1 MAYFEQSEWNNVRL
15 QKQHERELFEKK
27 IEQRRQFMNDS
38 ASSSELSVS
47 AYGMQKA
54 ELVVKLRSMFDRI
67 LPNLPDNEYIIL
79 IDKYSL
85 VERGYPFDK
94 QTIEDIVKY
103 LQTYK
108 KYMSMSMVD
117 TKKLMEEQ
125 IDYQKIVQRDSV
137 TTSVP
142 DMLIPPSIPI
152 SHVSPSIQVTPIQPH
167 VTQDNTT
174 FSVIQS
180 TPIKHDATAVTA
192 TPDSFYFASTPISVL
207 NHTNTSFVS
216 PTQYTDTNTTTPI
229 RLHIEPVVSM
239 EHNSVANNV
248 SSVSSTNVTSSA
260 SSASS
265 TSSTNVTSSA
275 SSTNVTENTI
285 TTPVSGTNV
294 VTPSVSLTIEDIANS
309 IHTEQSIKQVVE
321 YVPNKHNDDTVAIIM
336 PSKDFGSPTSFTIN
350 YVTEKSI
357 ETDVSRPIY
366 FTSFLCTDSLIRRYK
381 LHTMPYV
388 LLVINSKYKIP
399 LYLNRNPNGYY
410 EFHKRKGPF
419 YASRVNIQ
427 LFNHVNEPIQFKNTP
442 MELCHIQFETL
453 ID

>member
-15 QKQHERELFEKK
+15 QKQHERELLEKK
-27 IEQRRQFMNDS
+27 IEQRRHFMNDS
-38 ASSSELSVS
+38 SSSPELSVS

-54 ELVVKLRSMFDRI
+54 ELVGKLRSMFDRI

-79 IDKYSL
+79 IDRYSL

-125 IDYQKIVQRDSV
+125 IDYQKLVQRDSV

-152 SHVSPSIQVTPIQPH
+152 SHVSPSIQVTPIQ
-167 VTQDNTT
+167 
-174 FSVIQS
+174 S
-180 TPIKHDATAVTA
+180 TPINTTATADTI
-192 TPDSFYFASTPISVL
+192 TPDSFYFSSTPISIL
-207 NHTNTSFVS
+207 NQSETPVQYSNATPITFVPSTTSLTTTTTATS
-216 PTQYTDTNTTTPI
+216 TSTSTTPI
-229 RLHIEPVVSM
+229 RLHIEPVVS
-239 EHNSVANNV
+239 NAVNTAN
-248 SSVSSTNVTSSA
+248 TSNTGENA
-260 SSASS
+260 SSSKVNAN
-265 TSSTNVTSSA
+265 TVNVPILSPNIQSHK
-275 SSTNVTENTI
+275 SENDQK
-285 TTPVSGTNV
+285 S
-294 VTPSVSLTIEDIANS
+294 SLTIEDI
-309 IHTEQSIKQVVE
+309 TEKQIVE
-321 YVPNKHNDDTVAIIM
+321 YIATPKINNEVVAM
-336 PSKDFGSPTSFTIN
+336 PTETISKEFGSPTSFTIN

-357 ETDVSRPIY
+357 ETDVSRPIF

-399 LYLNRNPNGYY
+399 LYLSRNPNGYY

-427 LFNHVNEPIQFKNTP
+427 LFDHVNEPIQFKNTP